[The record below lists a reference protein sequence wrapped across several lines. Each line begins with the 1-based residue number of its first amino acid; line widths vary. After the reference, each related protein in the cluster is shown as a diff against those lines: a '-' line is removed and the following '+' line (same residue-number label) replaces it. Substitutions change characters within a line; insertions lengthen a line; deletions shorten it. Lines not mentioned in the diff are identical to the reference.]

1 MKETRFPSELA
12 ALPNWVCW
20 RLEPDKKTGR
30 TAKVP
35 YNPHTGYKASA
46 NNPATWGTLVQA
58 LSCAEK
64 YQFTGIGF
72 VFTKESGIVGLDV
85 DHCLT
90 DGKPNDIATDILAR
104 LPPTYIEISPSGT
117 GLHIFLRGV
126 LPAGGNRN
134 SKHGV
139 EMYSS
144 ARYFTMTGKRYIHEK
159 SCENVATDNGAI
171 DYIHQK
177 FIAIEKTIKKKS
189 SANQALISDDEIIR
203 LAKKSAD
210 GAAFSALWAG
220 QWPDA
225 FPSQSEADYS
235 LCKKLAF
242 WTARDEAQ
250 IDRMFRSSGLY
261 REKWDRQQ
269 GGGTYGEITVR
280 NACKNTAH
288 IYLPPNKK
296 PETEIFEQGGAY
308 YRRKGDKFSKIT
320 NFLVEP
326 IEMVL
331 SEDDAQITC
340 DFITENGERF
350 RQHLLSGDMAYL
362 RTFKNVLAKRTIALS
377 FFGTEGDL
385 DLFKIHIYNNLE
397 WLKKTGVKAMGIY
410 QRSRGFVFVDI
421 NGAVGSGGRAVNDIV
436 QVAAH
441 KAIES
446 TILQAKFIDKEGLL
460 ALGRHLLSYNEPAK
474 TVSVLAWCAG
484 CFIKPHLKHK
494 KIKFPHLFLIGEPG
508 SAKTSCMET
517 VVMPM
522 FGQARLYASSMVTP
536 FVMMREANSSNIVP
550 ICLDEFKPSKMK
562 GRNSPLHGIY
572 NHLRDAYDWHKGVR
586 GRPDQTQVFFDL
598 LAPIALAGEESAEEA
613 AVRERSIELLFS
625 RKDTR
630 DKVREAH
637 YLWLLSNDAMVS
649 CFGRSLLDTAMR
661 TTPKDPELWHDEGK
675 EFISEHL
682 PSRVRNNLCSLYAG
696 LALIN
701 KLCGYHGLSFEG
713 VFGINNEDCAKHME
727 YAVRKYLLGDSTF
740 NKGSVEFTFE
750 ILSRM
755 PLKIDYDYAFENG
768 GEFLVINIGGIYDKL
783 TRYCRECNI
792 PGEVLERS
800 QFLKQLEHT
809 DYFVKKNLKKR
820 YKDKVKSSWV
830 IDFFKLSKACDVSE
844 FVQESA
850 QEELDQCYISV

>member
-1 MKETRFPSELA
+1 
-12 ALPNWVCW
+12 
-20 RLEPDKKTGR
+20 
-30 TAKVP
+30 
-35 YNPHTGYKASA
+35 
-46 NNPATWGTLVQA
+46 
-58 LSCAEK
+58 
-64 YQFTGIGF
+64 
-72 VFTKESGIVGLDV
+72 
-85 DHCLT
+85 
-90 DGKPNDIATDILAR
+90 
-104 LPPTYIEISPSGT
+104 
-117 GLHIFLRGV
+117 
-126 LPAGGNRN
+126 
-134 SKHGV
+134 
-139 EMYSS
+139 
-144 ARYFTMTGKRYIHEK
+144 
-159 SCENVATDNGAI
+159 
-171 DYIHQK
+171 
-177 FIAIEKTIKKKS
+177 
-189 SANQALISDDEIIR
+189 LINDDEIIR
-203 LAKKSAD
+203 LARASKD

-220 QWPDA
+220 QWQGK

-250 IDRMFRSSGLY
+250 VDRMFRSSGLM

-269 GGGTYGEITVR
+269 GGSTYGEITVR

-288 IYLPPNKK
+288 IYMPPNKK
-296 PETEIFEQGGAY
+296 PESEIFEQGGAY

-326 IEMVL
+326 VEMVL
-331 SEDDAQITC
+331 SDDDAQITC
-340 DFITENGERF
+340 DFVTEGGERF

-362 RTFKNVLAKRTIALS
+362 RTFKNVLSKRTIALS

-397 WLKKTGVKAMGIY
+397 WLKKRGVKAMGIY
-410 QRSRGFVFVDI
+410 QRSRGFVFVDT
-421 NGAVGSGGRAVNDIV
+421 NGGVGSGGRVVNDIV
-436 QVAAH
+436 QLEAH

-460 ALGRHLLSYNEPAK
+460 SLGRHLLSYNEPAK
-474 TVSVLAWCAG
+474 TVSVLAWCGG
-484 CFIKPHLKHK
+484 CFIKPHLKSK

-508 SAKTSCMET
+508 SAKTSCLET
-517 VVMPM
+517 VVQPI

-586 GRPDQTQVFFDL
+586 GRPDQTQVFYDL
-598 LAPIALAGEESAEEA
+598 LAPIAVAGEESAEEA

-625 RKDTR
+625 KKDTR
-630 DKVREAH
+630 DKEREAH
-637 YLWLLSNDAMVS
+637 YLWLLANDALVAS
-649 CFGRSLLDTAMR
+649 FGRSLLDTAMR
-661 TTPKDPELWHDEGK
+661 TAPKEPEIWHDEGR
-675 EFISEHL
+675 EYFSTEL

-701 KLCGYHGLSFEG
+701 KLCGYHGLSFEA

-727 YAVRKYLLGDSTF
+727 YAVCKYLLGDSTF
-740 NKGSVEFTFE
+740 NKGSVEYTFE
-750 ILSRM
+750 IMSRM
-755 PLKIDYDYAFENG
+755 PLKCDFDYAFENG
-768 GEFLVINIGGIYDKL
+768 GEFMVINIGGIYDRL
-783 TRYCRECNI
+783 TRYCRDCNI

-830 IDFFKLSKACDVSE
+830 VDFFKLSKACDVSE